1 MLLVGD
7 VCVSVPP
14 APAPHSQLLLKSAAT
29 HHQSALAIALY
40 QRKEALVQ
48 METEL
53 DVWRR
58 PLKAVMAEAF
68 A

>member
-1 MLLVGD
+1 MSALLHLR
-7 VCVSVPP
+7 
-14 APAPHSQLLLKSAAT
+14 AHQTPAPHSQLLLKSVAT

-40 QRKEALVQ
+40 QRKEAFVQ

-53 DVWRR
+53 DFWTS

>member
-1 MLLVGD
+1 MSALLRLR
-7 VCVSVPP
+7 
-14 APAPHSQLLLKSAAT
+14 AHQTPAPHSQLLLISAAT
-29 HHQSALAIALY
+29 HHHSAPAIALY
-40 QRKEALVQ
+40 QRRQAFVQ

-58 PLKAVMAEAF
+58 PLKAVMAETF

>member
-1 MLLVGD
+1 MSALLRLRAHQT
-7 VCVSVPP
+7 PE
-14 APAPHSQLLLKSAAT
+14 PHSQLLLKSAAT

>member
-1 MLLVGD
+1 MSALLRLRAHQT
-7 VCVSVPP
+7 PE
-14 APAPHSQLLLKSAAT
+14 PHSQLLLKSAAT
-29 HHQSALAIALY
+29 HHHSAPTIALY